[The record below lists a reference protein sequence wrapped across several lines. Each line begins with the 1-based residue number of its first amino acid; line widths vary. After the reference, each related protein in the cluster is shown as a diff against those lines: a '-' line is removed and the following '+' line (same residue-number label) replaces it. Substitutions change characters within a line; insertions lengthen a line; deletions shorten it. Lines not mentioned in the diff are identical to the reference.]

1 MAQPLHFFRMIL
13 NISVK
18 RVINSSFLRCLLIGL
33 KMTSVSLGL
42 NFIFLAV
49 PSYAINNFQLEK
61 NNCEELA
68 KKLSKNSGLPDG
80 LLGSIARVESG
91 RINKNGVK
99 RAWPWTLNL
108 AGDSKFFDNKS
119 QTLEYLN
126 NAISEGKT
134 NIDIGC
140 MQINYRWHK
149 NNFPTV
155 EEMLDPKSN
164 INYAI
169 KFLNELFEK
178 HNSWEDAVKHYH
190 SATKSLNTKYYRKIA
205 RVFNTIRNE
214 ESSNNL
220 SFIDALP
227 PLNNSSTEGS
237 VLTGSNNEKSLA
249 LLTSSNEIENNYFKS
264 KINVLKKEQNEISL
278 VEYNTHYGRNIDF
291 VNLTVPLDKKDEK
304 PKSHLPKYIKEK
316 WKLVLAMRSILG
328 NN

>member
-1 MAQPLHFFRMIL
+1 MIL

-18 RVINSSFLRCLLIGL
+18 KVIDSFFLHWLSFRLRVILAC
-33 KMTSVSLGL
+33 LGL
-42 NFIFLAV
+42 IFVFFAV
-49 PSYAINNFQLEK
+49 PGYAINDFQLERT
-61 NNCEELA
+61 NCEELA
-68 KKLSKNSGLPDG
+68 EKLSKNSGIPDG

-126 NAISEGKT
+126 NAINEGKT

-140 MQINYRWHK
+140 MQINYKWHK
-149 NNFPTV
+149 NNFPTI
-155 EEMLDPKSN
+155 ETMLDPKSN

-169 KFLNELFEK
+169 EFLNELFER

-190 SATKSLNTKYYRKIA
+190 SATKSLNTKYYRKVA
-205 RVFNTIRNE
+205 RVFSSIRNE
-214 ESSNNL
+214 ESSSSL

-227 PLNNSSTEGS
+227 PLNNSYTEGPEP
-237 VLTGSNNEKSLA
+237 TGSNNEKDLA
-249 LLTSSNEIENNYFKS
+249 LLTLGKDIQYDYSKSNI
-264 KINVLKKEQNEISL
+264 KILETEKTDKAKISL
-278 VEYNTHYGRNIDF
+278 SEFKNDYGKNIDF
-291 VNLTVPLDKKDEK
+291 VNLTVSIDKKAEK
-304 PKSHLPKYIKEK
+304 PKSHLPKYIREK

-328 NN
+328 TN

>member
-18 RVINSSFLRCLLIGL
+18 RVINSSFLRCLLLRLRMILVSIGL
-33 KMTSVSLGL
+33 VL
-42 NFIFLAV
+42 IFFAV
-49 PSYAINNFQLEK
+49 PSYAINNFQLER

-68 KKLSKNSGLPDG
+68 KQLSKNSDLPNG

-149 NNFPTV
+149 NNFTTV

-227 PLNNSSTEGS
+227 PLNDSSTGGLL
-237 VLTGSNNEKSLA
+237 LTGSDNEKSLA
-249 LLTSSNEIENNYFKS
+249 LLASSNKIEKNYFKS
-264 KINVLKKEQNEISL
+264 KINVLKKEQTEISL
-278 VEYNTHYGRNIDF
+278 EEYSKHHGKNIDF
-291 VNLTVPLDKKDEK
+291 VNLTLPLDKKDEK

-316 WKLVLAMRSILG
+316 WKLVLAMRSILAS
-328 NN
+328 N